1 MKSAFKASFP
11 RRWTMMTVKMVRLF
25 EARWRRIIAF
35 VALLLAL
42 ALPTGQA
49 LAQNNNPKNSDEVT
63 LNFVNADIEA
73 VVRSVSEI
81 TGRNF
86 IIDPKVKGTINIVST
101 QPVSRDLVYPTL
113 LSALRLQGITAVEG
127 NGVIRIVPETDAKLY
142 ADSGKTGGDQL
153 VTRVIPLHYESATP
167 MVGILRPL
175 VSPNNSVLA
184 FPGNN
189 ALVITDYAENMKRL
203 ERVIASLDQPPIA
216 EPLMVRLKNASALDM
231 VPLLNKLLT
240 EGAASSGGIPG
251 GDAMQKVTLVAD
263 PRSNSVLI
271 RCDNPGR
278 AEKIRGF
285 IEKLDVPG
293 RPDGNFFIIYLKN
306 ADAQSVA
313 QTLQGLLTGNSSGS
327 TTSIAKP
334 ATQNTSASTNTSLSN
349 NNNNTNANTSSG
361 TSGGMS
367 NVEQLPFAPPP
378 ENGVGFSANGI
389 TVQAD
394 IATNAI
400 VVMAP
405 EPIYNTIRTVVEK
418 LDVPRAQVFIEALI
432 VEMSA
437 DKAAEFGIQWQMNP
451 NRTNWIGGTN
461 FGTRTGGQGSS
472 QNIID
477 IAQNPSATNP
487 GLNFGFGTISI
498 VNGVNVLNLGFLARA
513 LETQTKANILSTP
526 TLLTLDN
533 QEAQIMVGENVPLLT
548 GSYLTNTGNGSD
560 NPFQTYNRQ
569 DVGLLL
575 RIKPQITENGSVR
588 LNIYQEVSR
597 VMNLSASPTI
607 QKRTVQSVVS
617 VDDTQIIVLGG
628 LIQDEVDDGN
638 DSVPI
643 LGDIPLL
650 GRLFR
655 YDSHSHTKT
664 NLMIFLRPTIVRSNA
679 DSREYTTERY
689 RYLMGEQKNLMP
701 QKPFYWSD
709 PTIPELLPQSVLPGS
724 EKPLP
729 VLPRGTPLPSGA
741 MLISSQPFTP
751 DRTYFSS
758 GQAATP

>member
-1 MKSAFKASFP
+1 
-11 RRWTMMTVKMVRLF
+11 MVRLF
-25 EARWRRIIAF
+25 EARWRRIAAF
-35 VALLLAL
+35 AMSVTLLLAL

-49 LAQNNNPKNSDEVT
+49 MAQNNNQKNSDEVT

-86 IIDPKVKGTINIVST
+86 IIDPKVKGTVNIVST

-240 EGAASSGGIPG
+240 EGAVSNGGIPG

-334 ATQNTSASTNTSLSN
+334 ATQNTSASTNTSLAN
-349 NNNNTNANTSSG
+349 NNNNTNTSSG
-361 TSGGMS
+361 TASGMS

-394 IATNAI
+394 IATNSI

-405 EPIYNTIRTVVEK
+405 EPIYNTIRTIVEK

-437 DKAAEFGIQWQMNP
+437 DKAAEFGIQWQVNSKS
-451 NRTNWIGGTN
+451 NRGVIGGTN
-461 FGTRTGGQGSS
+461 FGAQGSG
-472 QNIID
+472 QNIIG
-477 IAQNPSATNP
+477 ISLNPYGVDPTT
-487 GLNFGFGTISI
+487 GTVTS
-498 VNGVNVLNLGFLARA
+498 GVGQGLNLGFIDGLFGGNFLNLGVLARA
-513 LETQTKANILSTP
+513 LESQVKANILSTP

-548 GSYLTNTGNGSD
+548 GSYLTNTASSTD

-575 RIKPQITENGSVR
+575 RIKPQITENGTVR

-597 VMNLSASPTI
+597 VMNSSASPTI

-628 LIQDEVDDGN
+628 LIQDEVDDSN

-655 YDSHSHTKT
+655 YDSRSHSKT

-701 QKPFYWSD
+701 QKPFFWSD

-729 VLPRGTPLPSGA
+729 IPPRGTPLPSGA
-741 MLISSQPFTP
+741 MLISPQPFTP